1 MDNGVVLTVG
11 MGDVGQLGLG
21 PDVEERT
28 RPALVIHPEGI
39 VAIAA
44 GGLHTVC
51 LDKKGKVGIIKCV
64 FTLIIMKVCQVLLPT
79 NHDLR
84 VYLCFAW

>member
-1 MDNGVVLTVG
+1 MESGVVLTVG

-21 PDVEERT
+21 PDVEEKS
-28 RPALVIHPEGI
+28 RPALVDLPEGI

-51 LDKKGKVGIIKCV
+51 LDKKGKVGIIHACV
-64 FTLIIMKVCQVLLPT
+64 CACLYVVLVVKVCHVGSFSMLHL
-79 NHDLR
+79 
-84 VYLCFAW
+84 